1 MQEAVGKTLPEKTSK
16 LHKAS
21 NFAKINRVLIKSL
34 LSQKNEEREEPM
46 NIGISV
52 TRLGEIS
59 PLWQNFKSIWA
70 PFKSLIYY
78 LAKLINLHLQIFYAI
93 A

>member
-1 MQEAVGKTLPEKTSK
+1 MQEGVGKTLPEKTSK

-52 TRLGEIS
+52 T
-59 PLWQNFKSIWA
+59 